1 MKLKRI
7 IALTLAVILC
17 LCTLSACSSKSV
29 SDNANSNEPTDSN
42 RNDTLDTEGVS
53 FADIAPDID
62 PSDVISIDENAPAPE
77 EQYKEVVVTKTD
89 EKTGHTHSYVGKV
102 TTPAT
107 CEKTGVRTYT
117 CKDCKDA
124 YTESIPVTAHTIKE
138 TVVAPTATKQG
149 YTIRM
154 CTVCDAIIFY
164 GNYTN
169 ATGSK
174 STSTASNTPAPS
186 SPAPSTTVPSTTEHI
201 HDWKQ
206 VYTVVHHDAEY
217 GTRDIVEKWEKF
229 ETYIGFTDGHKIFKG
244 SGINPINDR
253 NNITWLEGPYDVSKE
268 TIAYSATH
276 GQSYRTVI
284 YVVETFDKVVG
295 TEKYVI
301 KDAYDEKVPNGYEC
315 TVCGAHKN

>member
-1 MKLKRI
+1 MQLNFKRI
-7 IALTLAVILC
+7 ISIILAVVLC
-17 LCTLSACSSKSV
+17 LCTLTACSSKSV
-29 SDNANSNEPTDSN
+29 SDNAKGNEPTDSN
-42 RNDTLDTEGVS
+42 SNDTVDTENVS
-53 FADIAPDID
+53 FADVA
-62 PSDVISIDENAPAPE
+62 SDENTSDLISANATAPAPE

-89 EKTGHTHSYVGKV
+89 EKTGHTHNYVGKV

-124 YTESIPVTAHTIKE
+124 YTETIPVTAHTIKE

-154 CTVCDAIIFY
+154 CTVCDAITFY
-164 GNYTN
+164 GNYTD

-186 SPAPSTTVPSTTEHI
+186 TTKPTTPSTTEHT

-206 VYTVVHHDAEY
+206 IYTTVHHDAEY
-217 GTRDIVEKWEKF
+217 GTRDIVEKWEKQ
-229 ETYIGFTDGHKIFKG
+229 EVYVCFTDGYKIYKG
-244 SGINPINDR
+244 TGINRYGDTSHVEWID
-253 NNITWLEGPYDVSKE
+253 GPYDVSKE

-276 GQSYRTVI
+276 GQSYRILTW
-284 YVVETFDKVVG
+284 VVETFDKVVG

-315 TVCGAHKN
+315 TVCGAHKS